1 MIKRSANGR
10 VTFALPSHYVGR
22 GVSVVGDFNGW
33 DPWSH
38 PLKRRSNGTH
48 SVVIDLTNGA
58 AHHYR
63 FRYLDTDGRFFDDA
77 DADRIEPNGLG
88 ETHSVLSF

>member
-10 VTFALPSHYVGR
+10 VTFALPSTPVGR
-22 GVSVVGDFNGW
+22 GVSVVGDFNAW
-33 DPWSH
+33 DPQTH

-48 SVVIDLTNGA
+48 SVVIDLTSAVANQ
-58 AHHYR
+58 YR
-63 FRYLDTDGRFFDDA
+63 FRYLDTDGRFFDDD

-88 ETHSVLSF
+88 DTHSVLTI